1 MRVTI
6 QDARVLVGV
15 FMAFDKHMNV
25 VLGDCEEF
33 RRVKAKN
40 AETGKAE
47 ERDEK
52 RFLGLVLLRGENVV
66 SLQVEAMPRPA
77 KAAAA
82 PGGPGRAVQAGRG
95 IAVPPMAAAAAAMGG
110 LAGPVRGVGG
120 PGAAAMMAGGGAP
133 RPPVMPPMM
142 PMMPPPMAPMG
153 MPPMPPGM
161 AFAPP
166 PGVFMGGAPRPPMP
180 PPA

>member
-6 QDARVLVGV
+6 QDARVLVGI

-40 AETGKAE
+40 AETGKPE
-47 ERDEK
+47 ERDET

-77 KAAAA
+77 TAAAA
-82 PGGPGRAVQAGRG
+82 P
-95 IAVPPMAAAAAAMGG
+95 AA
-110 LAGPVRGVGG
+110 
-120 PGAAAMMAGGGAP
+120 AGGGFAT
-133 RPPVMPPMM
+133 V
-142 PMMPPPMAPMG
+142 G
-153 MPPMPPGM
+153 
-161 AFAPP
+161 AFLVPAAD
-166 PGVFMGGAPRPPMP
+166 GGGAFRP
-180 PPA
+180 PPAGAGDGSLHGRGLDGCSFDRRERGGCERGLYQKLEDRSGLRGSGGRVA